1 MKSYEYQDK
10 LRRLDWLRGIRKE
23 YRVHLDTIEAGG
35 KFFTVEAIHY
45 SCRGPGDP
53 MNLNPH
59 RPIKARYIYDALTV
73 AVGELDQ
80 EIAALESELKSVTVE
95 L

>member
-1 MKSYEYQDK
+1 MKSFEYTDK

-23 YRVHLDTIEAGG
+23 YQGYLDTIEAGG
-35 KFFTVEAIHY
+35 KFFTVESVHY
-45 SCRGPGDP
+45 SCRGPGTTMD
-53 MNLNPH
+53 LNPH

-73 AVGELDQ
+73 AVGELEQ

>member
-1 MKSYEYQDK
+1 
-10 LRRLDWLRGIRKE
+10 
-23 YRVHLDTIEAGG
+23 
-35 KFFTVEAIHY
+35 
-45 SCRGPGDP
+45 

-59 RPIKARYIYDALTV
+59 RPIKARYIYDALLV

-80 EIAALESELKSVTVE
+80 EIAELETELKSVTVE

>member
-1 MKSYEYQDK
+1 MKSYEYTER
-10 LRRLDWLRGIRKE
+10 LRRLEWLRGIRKE
-23 YRVHLDTIEAGG
+23 YQGHLDTIEAGG

-45 SCRGPGDP
+45 SCRGPGEP

-59 RPIKARYIYDALTV
+59 RPIKARYIYDALAV

-80 EIAALESELKSVTVE
+80 EIDALEIELKSVTVE

>member
-1 MKSYEYQDK
+1 MKAFEYTEK
-10 LRRLDWLRGIRKE
+10 LRRLEWLRGIRKDYQGFME
-23 YRVHLDTIEAGG
+23 TIEAGG
-35 KFFTVEAIHY
+35 KFFTVEEIHY
-45 SCRGPGDP
+45 TCRGPGTP
-53 MNLNPH
+53 MILNSH

-80 EIAALESELKSVTVE
+80 EISGLENELKSVTVE